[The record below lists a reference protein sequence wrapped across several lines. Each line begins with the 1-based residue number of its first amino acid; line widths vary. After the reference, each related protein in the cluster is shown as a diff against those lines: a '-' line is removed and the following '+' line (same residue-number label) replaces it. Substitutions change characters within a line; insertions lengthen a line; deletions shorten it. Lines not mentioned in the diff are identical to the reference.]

1 MFLARLENQVWAK
14 LGPEPPTRGPEP
26 QQVPG
31 LFLGP
36 IPELFSARFS
46 THFQEI
52 PQIMSTPLT
61 RRNLMHFQELQ
72 QIMSTKTQTWHSWRS
87 QECQVWVFGFPG
99 NASNFVGSAGS
110 TLFEEFPGNA
120 ANFVQK
126 KVPEWGPEKSSGIG
140 RPGWGS
146 WAKPW
151 PSPDFKVG
159 PKPSFGPAL
168 IFKSG
173 QKHQKCYEMGPES
186 TVWTEN
192 RST

>member
-1 MFLARLENQVWAK
+1 MLLDRCSAETVDSRSISDHSLCFWPDFKIRSGPNLARISQ
-14 LGPEPPTRGPEP
+14 
-26 QQVPG
+26 PG
-31 LFLGP
+31 LP
-36 IPELFSARFS
+36 IPELFSGPFARNAKSGF
-46 THFQEI
+46 
-52 PQIMSTPLT
+52 L
-61 RRNLMHFQELQ
+61 
-72 QIMSTKTQTWHSWRS
+72 STKFDA
-87 QECQVWVFGFPG
+87 VPG
-99 NASNFVGSAGS
+99 NATNNVGSAGS

-120 ANFVQK
+120 TKNVQK

-168 IFKSG
+168 IFESG
-173 QKHQKCYEMGPES
+173 QKHQKWSEMGPES
-186 TVWTEN
+186 TVRAEN